1 MLNFETLKEGSIIR
15 DTKTGLHF
23 RVELVDYSRDRYA
36 PIFVTL
42 LDELETPVY
51 ARISPDV
58 VEEFN
63 EVGDSFWLWGSI
75 DDAIDVAHF
84 DVAEVSEL
92 LKDHKVITCKTLEL
106 VEEPK
111 PEYL

>member
-1 MLNFETLKEGSIIR
+1 MLNFETLKEGSIVR

-23 RVELVDYSRDRYA
+23 RVELVDYRRDRYA

-42 LDELETPVY
+42 LDEPETPVY
-51 ARISPDV
+51 ANISPDV

-63 EVGDSFWLWGSI
+63 EVGDAFWLWVSI
-75 DDAIDVAHF
+75 DDAIDVTHF
-84 DVAEVSEL
+84 DVSEVSEFL
-92 LKDHKVITCKTLEL
+92 EDHKVITCNTLEL